1 MLKIYNTLTRQ
12 KQDFTPI
19 SAGKASMY
27 VCGPTVYDFIH
38 IGNARTFTVFDMVYR
53 WLRAS
58 DLEVNYVRNITDVD
72 DKIITR
78 AAENKESID
87 ALTERMSAAMEADC
101 ARLGMATPTQQP
113 RATQF
118 VTGDAHSMVA
128 MIQTLIDKGLAY
140 APGNGD
146 VNYEVRKFDGYGKL
160 SGKSLDDLR
169 AGERVVVDKLKRD
182 PMDFVLWKA
191 AKPGEPFWESPW
203 GNGRPGWHIECSVM
217 SEATLGER
225 FDIHGGGED
234 LTFPHH
240 ENEIAQSEGAHGHG
254 FANYWMHARFLNIDN
269 TKMSKSLGNFF
280 TLRDVLNNLG
290 ARQEALRFFLLRGH
304 YRSQTNY
311 TVEALKEAEQNLTT
325 MYISLKDFGSVKP
338 GEIDWRDEYASRFR
352 AAMDDDFN
360 TPEAFAVLFDV
371 AKELNK
377 NKSGKTAALLKSL
390 GGTLGLLQGDAE
402 EYLTQYI
409 RPASIQSDS
418 VFGSVQVSNS
428 ITVNGVDYLY
438 NNPIEPEL
446 ILKLIDVRNVAR
458 KAKDFAA
465 SDLIRK
471 SLENAG
477 VVIEDSPT
485 GTTWRR
491 K

>member
-19 SAGKASMY
+19 NPGKVGMY

-53 WLRAS
+53 WLGAS
-58 DLEVNYVRNITDVD
+58 GYAVNYVRNVTDVD

-78 AAENKESID
+78 AAENKEPID
-87 ALTERMSAAMEADC
+87 ALTARMTAAMEEDC
-101 ARLGMATPTQQP
+101 ARLGMARPTEQP
-113 RATQF
+113 HATQY

-128 MIQTLIDKGLAY
+128 MIQALIDKGLAY

-146 VNYEVRKFDGYGKL
+146 VNYEVRKFPGYGKL

-169 AGERVVVDKLKRD
+169 AGERVAVDANKRD

-191 AKPGEPFWESPW
+191 AKPGEPFWPSPW

-280 TLRDVLNNLG
+280 TLRDVLNQPQFRG
-290 ARQEALRFFLLRGH
+290 REEAVRFFLLRGH

-311 TVEALKEAEQNLTT
+311 TEKALKEAEQNLTT

-338 GEIDWRDEYASRFR
+338 GKIDWSDEYATRFR

-377 NKSGKTAALLKSL
+377 NKSEQKAMLLKSL
-390 GGTLGLLQGDAE
+390 GGTLGLLQGDANA
-402 EYLTQYI
+402 YLQGGGIHITGNLSMSEITSNGQI
-409 RPASIQSDS
+409 AFGLGDDEIQ
-418 VFGSVQVSNS
+418 
-428 ITVNGVDYLY
+428 TM
-438 NNPIEPEL
+438 
-446 ILKLIDVRNVAR
+446 IDGRIAAR
-458 KAKDFAA
+458 KSKNFAE
-465 SDLIRK
+465 SDRI
-471 SLENAG
+471 
-477 VVIEDSPT
+477 
-485 GTTWRR
+485 
-491 K
+491 

>member
-1 MLKIYNTLTRQ
+1 
-12 KQDFTPI
+12 
-19 SAGKASMY
+19 MY

-38 IGNARTFTVFDMVYR
+38 IGNARTFTVFDMVVR
-53 WLRAS
+53 WLSAS
-58 DLEVNYVRNITDVD
+58 NYDVTYVRNITDVD
-72 DKIITR
+72 DKIIAR
-78 AAENKESID
+78 AAENKEPID
-87 ALTERMSAAMEADC
+87 ALTVRMTAAMEADC
-101 ARLGMATPTQQP
+101 ARLGMATPTKQP
-113 RATQF
+113 HATQY
-118 VTGDAHSMVA
+118 VTGDKHSMVS

-146 VNYEVRKFDGYGKL
+146 VNFEVRKFDGYGKL

-169 AGERVVVDKLKRD
+169 AGERVEIDKLKRD

-203 GNGRPGWHIECSVM
+203 GNGRPGWHLECSVM

-280 TLRDVLNNLG
+280 TLRDVLDRLG
-290 ARQEALRFFLLRGH
+290 GRQEALRFFLLRGH

-311 TVEALKEAEQNLTT
+311 NEEVLKEAEQNLAT
-325 MYISLKDFGSVKP
+325 MYTALRDFPSVTL
-338 GEIDWRDEYASRFR
+338 GEIDWSDVYASRFR

-377 NKSGKTAALLKSL
+377 NKSEKTAALLKSL
-390 GGTLGLLQGDAE
+390 GETLGLLQGDANA
-402 EYLTQYI
+402 YLQGGVIYI
-409 RPASIQSDS
+409 TSNASIGEITIDGKITFGLSDDEIQ
-418 VFGSVQVSNS
+418 G
-428 ITVNGVDYLY
+428 
-438 NNPIEPEL
+438 L
-446 ILKLIDVRNVAR
+446 INAR
-458 KAKDFAA
+458 FAA
-465 SDLIRK
+465 RQSKNFAESDRIRK
-471 SLENAG
+471 ELDDAG
-477 VVIEDSPT
+477 ILLEDSAA

>member
-12 KQDFTPI
+12 KQEFTPI
-19 SAGKASMY
+19 SPGKVSMY

-53 WLRAS
+53 WLGAS
-58 DLEVNYVRNITDVD
+58 GYEVTYVRNVTDVD
-72 DKIITR
+72 DKIIQR
-78 AAENKESID
+78 AAENKEPID
-87 ALTERMSAAMEADC
+87 ALTARMTAAMEQDC
-101 ARLGMATPTQQP
+101 ARLGMATPTKQP
-113 RATQF
+113 LATQY
-118 VTGDAHSMVA
+118 VTGESQSMVA

-146 VNYEVRKFDGYGKL
+146 VNFEVRKFDGYGKL

-169 AGERVVVDKLKRD
+169 AGERVAVDAHKRD

-191 AKPGEPFWESPW
+191 AKPDEPFWESPW

-280 TLRDVLNNLG
+280 RTRDVLDKLG
-290 ARQEALRFFLLRGH
+290 GHQEALRFFLLRGH

-311 TVEALKEAEQNLTT
+311 SEDALKEAEQNLAT
-325 MYISLKDFGSVKP
+325 MYTALRDFPSLKP
-338 GEIDWRDEYASRFR
+338 GKIDWSDAHAARFR
-352 AAMDDDFN
+352 TAMDDDFN

-377 NKSGKTAALLKSL
+377 NKSESTAILLKSL
-390 GGTLGLLQGDAE
+390 GGTLGLLQGDANA
-402 EYLTQYI
+402 YLQAGVMLSGGDHTRTSDIASLTVGVLLPGAPAETIEKYI
-409 RPASIQSDS
+409 QDRIS
-418 VFGSVQVSNS
+418 
-428 ITVNGVDYLY
+428 
-438 NNPIEPEL
+438 
-446 ILKLIDVRNVAR
+446 AR
-458 KAKDFAA
+458 KAKNFAE
-465 SDLIRK
+465 SDRIRK
-471 SLENAG
+471 ELDDAG
-477 VVIEDSPT
+477 IVLEDSPA

>member
-1 MLKIYNTLTRQ
+1 MLKIYNTLSRQ

-19 SAGKASMY
+19 TSGKVGMY

-53 WLRAS
+53 WLRTSGYA
-58 DLEVNYVRNITDVD
+58 VNYVRNVTDVD
-72 DKIITR
+72 DKIIQR
-78 AAENKESID
+78 AAENKEPID
-87 ALTERMSAAMEADC
+87 ALTARMTAAFEADC
-101 ARLGMATPTQQP
+101 ARLGMEKVTQQP
-113 RATQF
+113 RATQY
-118 VTGDAHSMVA
+118 VTGETQSMVA
-128 MIQTLIDKGLAY
+128 MIQVLIDKGLAY
-140 APGNGD
+140 VPGNGD

-160 SGKSLDDLR
+160 SGKSLDDLQ
-169 AGERVVVDKLKRD
+169 AGERVAVDKLKRD

-191 AKPGEPFWESPW
+191 AKPGEPSWPSPW

-217 SEATLGER
+217 CEATLGQR

-280 TLRDVLNNLG
+280 TLRDVLNQPQFRG
-290 ARQEALRFFLLRGH
+290 REEAIRFFLLRGH

-311 TVEALKEAEQNLTT
+311 TLEALKEAEQNLTT
-325 MYISLKDFGSVKP
+325 MYISLKDFGSVKA
-338 GEIDWRDEYASRFR
+338 GEIDWSDVYASRFR

-377 NKSGKTAALLKSL
+377 NKSEQTAALLKNL
-390 GGTLGLLQGDAE
+390 GATLGLLQGDANA
-402 EYLTQYI
+402 YLQG
-409 RPASIQSDS
+409 SGNEQNGDDQIQ
-418 VFGSVQVSNS
+418 
-428 ITVNGVDYLY
+428 T
-438 NNPIEPEL
+438 
-446 ILKLIDVRNVAR
+446 LIDAR
-458 KAKDFAA
+458 IIARQTKNFPE
-465 SDLIRK
+465 SDRIRK
-471 SLENAG
+471 ELDNAG
-477 VVIEDSPT
+477 IVLEDSPT